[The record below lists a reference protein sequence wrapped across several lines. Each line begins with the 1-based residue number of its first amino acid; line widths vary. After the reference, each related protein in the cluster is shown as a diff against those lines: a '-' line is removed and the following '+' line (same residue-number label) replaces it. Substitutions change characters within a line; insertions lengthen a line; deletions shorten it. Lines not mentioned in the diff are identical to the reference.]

1 MFLQKLFQPIA
12 QHLYLKLFVT
22 SCLPTLVKTS
32 KKSLANKYPILKSFF
47 NKILSLHYVSEVKI
61 DFLLSVFM
69 LMQAIDVLLDKHMH
83 RISV

>member
-1 MFLQKLFQPIA
+1 M
-12 QHLYLKLFVT
+12 
-22 SCLPTLVKTS
+22 KTS

-47 NKILSLHYVSEVKI
+47 NKILSLHYVSEAKI

>member
-1 MFLQKLFQPIA
+1 
-12 QHLYLKLFVT
+12 
-22 SCLPTLVKTS
+22 VKTS